1 MPISDR
7 HISYN
12 NGLINLKD
20 FPRGDLIKK
29 EGNVE
34 FYKVP
39 EDIEVLTVWNNEV
52 KWLKPESYSIHK
64 DLKMLSVKTNKGN
77 TIEVSDEHSLVTLDE
92 NLDFK
97 RSNPDVGMVVPRLKD
112 YYSKYVK
119 PKNLK
124 YEICY
129 DYTRFNLNF
138 DFGYLLGVII
148 GDGWVNHP
156 NKETGRNPRPNS
168 IMLAT
173 IWDDMANKI
182 TSVLRSYGYNGSM
195 YTITNDHVF
204 DNKTYTHSKRTW
216 DFKPLAN
223 FLRDHIGRGA
233 KNKKLPEFW
242 SQTSENFRWG
252 LLSGLIDTDGTIC
265 ICKNKVN
272 IAFDTS
278 SERLA
283 YEFIALGNTLG
294 LTLAM
299 SIAKRKHG
307 TIEHIIRFNSSSILR
322 MKDKLLIN
330 NENKKNALDQIDI
343 NAVVRITDF
352 TPTISKD
359 RILELRNYLIGYRD
373 TVNINRCNY
382 VLDRYNKIY
391 GGSFLKEYITDII
404 SLYPDFFKDG
414 FWNKYRKMV
423 LDDNIEWEMITKIE
437 EIPEITEAYDI
448 TIKPYPTFVLHNGIV
463 VYDTA
468 SFIPTYTKEA
478 KEEIDT
484 VIGSKSFYL
493 TPDGDITYSIKS
505 DPLTYVLGHL
515 SR

>member
-29 EGNVE
+29 ESNVE

-39 EDIEVLTVWNNEV
+39 EDIEVLTVWNNKV
-52 KWLKPESYSIHK
+52 KWLKPESYSVHK
-64 DLKMLSVKTNKGN
+64 NLKMLSVRTNKGN
-77 TIEVSDEHSLVTLDE
+77 TIEVSDEHSLITLDE

-97 RSNPDVGMVVPRLKD
+97 RSNPIVGMIMPKLKD
-112 YYSKYVK
+112 YYSRYVK
-119 PKNLK
+119 PKDFK

-156 NKETGRNPRPNS
+156 NRETGKLCKPND
-168 IMLAT
+168 IMLST
-173 IWDDMANKI
+173 IWDDIANKI
-182 TSVLRSYGYNGSM
+182 TTILQSYGYKGSM
-195 YTITNDHVF
+195 YSITNDHVF
-204 DNKTYTHSKRTW
+204 DNKVYTHSKKTW
-216 DFKPLAN
+216 SFKPLAN
-223 FLRDHIGRGA
+223 LLREQIGRGA
-233 KNKKLPEFW
+233 LNKHLPYFW
-242 SQTSENFRWG
+242 SQTSERFRIG
-252 LLSGLIDTDGTIC
+252 LLSGLIDTDGTVFISNGSVFVRYSTC
-265 ICKNKVN
+265 
-272 IAFDTS
+272 S
-278 SERLA
+278 QRLA
-283 YEFIALGNTLG
+283 YEIIALSNTLG
-294 LTLAM
+294 LTAAM
-299 SIAKRKHG
+299 TIAKRKHG
-307 TIEHIIRFNSSSILR
+307 PIEHTIRFNNASLVK
-322 MKDKLLIN
+322 MKDMLVLLN
-330 NENKKNALDQIDI
+330 SKKKDILDQMDI
-343 NAVVRITDF
+343 SQPLRIKDF
-352 TPTISKD
+352 TPTLPID
-359 RILELRNYLIGYRD
+359 RIKELKDYLITFRD
-373 TVNINRCNY
+373 TVNISRCY
-382 VLDRYNKIY
+382 DVLGRSSSDV
-391 GGSFLKEYITDII
+391 GGSFTKDFILDII
-404 SLYPDFFKDG
+404 NLYPDFFKDG
-414 FWNKYRKMV
+414 FWNKYKNMV
-423 LDDNIEWEMITKIE
+423 LDDNIEWEMITKVD
-437 EIPEITEAYDI
+437 EIPEITEAYDL
-448 TIKPYPTFVLHNGIV
+448 TIPEYPTFVLHNGIV